1 MRIVAM
7 AEPEMPAELRAQVEA
22 LQEQAWPG
30 GGPHDPALRPVA
42 VLLVAPDGA
51 VRAALDIL
59 SKDIV
64 HEGRIYRASGLSA
77 VVTDTAHRGKGYGRR
92 LVAAARELLAGGGA
106 ADIGVADGGAA
117 ECGAAGR
124 GAADVGLFTCDRP
137 LQEFYESAGWTALPG
152 TVLIG
157 GTPQDPFPSDQPG
170 FDKVTMAA
178 FFTARAQR
186 DAAAFE
192 RSRIGLYP
200 GGIDRLW

>member
-1 MRIVAM
+1 MGHVGRMDRIGSMGHLRIVTM
-7 AEPEMPAELRAQVEA
+7 AEPELPPELRTQIEA

-42 VLLVAPDGA
+42 VLLLAPDGG

-59 SKDIV
+59 SKEII
-64 HEGRIYRASGLSA
+64 HEGRSYRASGLSA
-77 VVTDTAHRGKGYGRR
+77 VVTDAAHRGKRYGRR
-92 LVAAARELLAGGGA
+92 LVAAAREL
-106 ADIGVADGGAA
+106 IADGGAV
-117 ECGAAGR
+117 
-124 GAADVGLFTCDRP
+124 DVGLFTCDSP
-137 LQEFYESAGWTALPG
+137 LQGFYESAGWTALPG

-200 GGIDRLW
+200 GDVDRLW